1 LASDTNKIY
10 TTDIKAITKKLKNQ
24 YIVVFCTYQSCKLLE
39 KFSFDICIFDEAHK
53 TVNNPT
59 FGYLLNDEN
68 CEIDKRI
75 FLTATPRYH
84 KEMKCGK
91 TVSEKIISMN
101 NKSIYGDTSYNYSF
115 KRAIDEKYIL
125 DYQIVTYVTPPKL
138 EGIIIEKYIK
148 KDGLNV
154 NANYVITAIQI
165 AQHIKKYGTSSK
177 ILTYHNTVF
186 NALNFKKTLN
196 YIFKKHDL
204 TANIYVMSGNTRLN
218 MRTEIFHEFK
228 NSDIGIICSAKVL
241 NEGINLPYVDTV
253 VFVDPRNSTIDV
265 TQCVGRGMRL
275 YKNQDKCTV
284 IIPIHYDNVG
294 DKHNFSPIIK
304 ILTAM
309 NEIDDKIV
317 EYFCVKK
324 RNNRIVVRNMDVID
338 WNDGCDEFDV
348 KYSIEVVVDN
358 LSIKVMDRTGLS
370 RDIKKNLLFEYCDK
384 YKMVPIQAVLYRN
397 YKIGGWL
404 SDQKKKIYNDD
415 DKLYIEL
422 ATNQYVR
429 ANLEKYLIQKKKNED
444 KITLNRDRSKK
455 LLFEYCDINK
465 SAPTSR
471 YVYRGHCIGSWL
483 SDQKKKINSDKDK
496 LYIELAT
503 NQYVKKSLNEYL
515 IRKEKNKDKITLDRD
530 GSKKLLFGYCDINKR
545 VPTCKY
551 IYNGHN
557 IGSWFVDQKKKINSD
572 KDKLYIEL
580 ATNQYVKNNLNE
592 YLIWKE
598 QKKNKIKV
606 ERNDW
611 KKMLFNYCNINK
623 RVPLCRY
630 VYNGHNIGG
639 WLSDQKKKINS
650 DTDKLYTEL
659 ATNQYVKKSLDEYL
673 ARKEENKQ
681 KIKLNRDGWKKI
693 LFEYCDINKH
703 VPTQIV
709 SHKDQKIGGW
719 LSDQK
724 RKINSKND
732 KLYIELSAN
741 QYVKK
746 SLDKYLDNKN

>member
-1 LASDTNKIY
+1 
-10 TTDIKAITKKLKNQ
+10 
-24 YIVVFCTYQSCKLLE
+24 
-39 KFSFDICIFDEAHK
+39 
-53 TVNNPT
+53 
-59 FGYLLNDEN
+59 
-68 CEIDKRI
+68 
-75 FLTATPRYH
+75 
-84 KEMKCGK
+84 MKCGK

-317 EYFCVKK
+317 EYFCAKK

-338 WNDGCDEFDV
+338 WNDGGDEFDV
-348 KYSIEVVVDN
+348 KYSVDDVVDN
-358 LSIKVMDRTGLS
+358 LSIKVMDREGLS

-397 YKIGGWL
+397 YKIGSWL

-429 ANLEKYLIQKKKNED
+429 TNLEKYLIQKKKNKD
-444 KITLNRDRSKK
+444 KITLNREKIK
-455 LLFEYCDINK
+455 NILFEYCNTNR
-465 SAPTSR
+465 SVPTCK
-471 YVYRGHCIGSWL
+471 YLYNGFCIGGWL
-483 SDQKKKINSDKDK
+483 SDQKKKINSYKDI

-503 NQYVKKSLNEYL
+503 NQYVKKNLDKYL
-515 IRKEKNKDKITLDRD
+515 VWKEKNKDKKNLDID
-530 GSKKLLFGYCDINKR
+530 GWKKILFEYCDINKR
-545 VPTCKY
+545 VPTRTVL
-551 IYNGHN
+551 YN
-557 IGSWFVDQKKKINSD
+557 DQK
-572 KDKLYIEL
+572 
-580 ATNQYVKNNLNE
+580 
-592 YLIWKE
+592 
-598 QKKNKIKV
+598 
-606 ERNDW
+606 
-611 KKMLFNYCNINK
+611 
-623 RVPLCRY
+623 
-630 VYNGHNIGG
+630 IGG

-650 DTDKLYTEL
+650 DKNKLYIDL
-659 ATNQYVKKSLDEYL
+659 SKNHYVKDSLDKYL
-673 ARKEENKQ
+673 NPYLDM
-681 KIKLNRDGWKKI
+681 IKFTNL
-693 LFEYCDINKH
+693 LFEYCNINES
-703 VPTQIV
+703 VPKKSVIYENWCVGVWLQN
-709 SHKDQKIGGW
+709 QKY
-719 LSDQK
+719 
-724 RKINSKND
+724 KINSKND

-741 QYVKK
+741 KYVKK
-746 SLDKYLDNKN
+746 SLDDYLDKKKIKQ